1 MGMNTGIQMNIV
13 RVKLILES
21 KVINIVWWE
30 ILENLFKEWNP
41 FWDHFEGMNL

>member
-1 MGMNTGIQMNIV
+1 MGMNTGIQINIF

-30 ILENLFKEWNP
+30 ILEKP
-41 FWDHFEGMNL
+41 I